1 MDEQE
6 LALFER
12 LKAADL
18 KRKAKYIRNQN
29 TYRANHPEKW
39 REYNRMKQQEYAD
52 KRHARRREL
61 RKEKKEAGA
70 EEVLGTLTSI
80 AMETAR
86 V

>member
-1 MDEQE
+1 MDERE
-6 LALFER
+6 LALFEK

-39 REYNRMKQQEYAD
+39 REYNRMKQREYAD
-52 KRHARRREL
+52 KQHARRKKL
-61 RKEKKEAGA
+61 RNEKKEAGA
-70 EEVLGTLTSI
+70 EEVLGTLTST
-80 AMETAR
+80 AMETTR

>member
-52 KRHARRREL
+52 KRYARRREL

-80 AMETAR
+80 AMETTR
-86 V
+86 Y